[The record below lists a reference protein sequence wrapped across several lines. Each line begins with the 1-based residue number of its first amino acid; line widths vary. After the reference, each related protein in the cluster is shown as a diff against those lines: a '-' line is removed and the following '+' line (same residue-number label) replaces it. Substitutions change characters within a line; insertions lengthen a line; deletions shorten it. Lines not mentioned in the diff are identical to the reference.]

1 MTRPGV
7 AAGKG
12 GFAMKRRKS
21 VSVAMALFLAAV
33 TTLSGIAGSTEKV
46 SAASRVN
53 GAYVKADNENNPVA
67 TQRYSADPG
76 VMVYNDTVYM
86 YSTND
91 IYEYKNGQ
99 IGENTYGTIKQIN
112 CFSSKDLVNWT
123 DHGAINVA
131 GSSGA
136 AKWAACSWAPCAAH
150 KKING
155 KEKFF
160 LYFANSGGGIGV
172 LTSDSPTGPW
182 KDPLGRALIDWRT
195 PGCSGI
201 VWMFDPAV
209 MVDDDGTG
217 YLTFGGGVP
226 EGKASMPGTSRV
238 VKLGADMISLA
249 NTPQRIDAPYL
260 FEDSGINKIG
270 GKYVYSYCSNWNC
283 RDGFNNAS
291 IEYMTASSPMGPYT
305 YQGEVMKNPGVF
317 FEASTGNNHHSI
329 FEFKGKY
336 YMAYH
341 SRSVE
346 HMILGKSLGYRTAQV
361 DQLSVSGSHINSLRP
376 SMTGPSQLSYVNPYE
391 TVQAETLFNQSGI
404 RISGEGNTYVTDI
417 QNGDW
422 TKVKGVNFN
431 KGLGKI
437 TVRVRSG
444 GNGSVTVRDGS
455 PQGSVLGTVSFGNTG
470 GSFREFSGT
479 MKTVSGVK
487 NLCFVFAGSFDFD
500 SWTAGD
506 GGITVQPTE
515 APEPTETPEVLPRV
529 PGETQKLDDGWYYIK
544 NVNAQK
550 YLTVAGNTGKNAA
563 NLVISGGTGVDGQ
576 KWYLE
581 NNRDGYITL
590 KTKLGDY
597 NADIAYGKDEDGSN
611 VQIYGNYGGEAQQ
624 FLLRKTGD
632 GKSCVIT
639 TRCSG
644 ETRVLDVSQAAKT
657 DGANVQQWRYNG
669 GANQKWIFEPVSA
682 PTATPVP
689 TATPKPTATP
699 TPTAT
704 PKPTA
709 TPAPTATPKP
719 TPQLTKR
726 AVRYSEI
733 DLDKEARLFR
743 KM

>member
-1 MTRPGV
+1 MI
-7 AAGKG
+7 
-12 GFAMKRRKS
+12 KRRKLA
-21 VSVAMALFLAAV
+21 AMAMTLLLTAV
-33 TTLSGIAGSTEKV
+33 TGLTGIAAGTETV
-46 SAASRVN
+46 SAASKSN
-53 GAYVKADNENNPVA
+53 GCYVKGDNENNPVA

-91 IYEYKNGQ
+91 IYEYKNGR

-131 GSSGA
+131 GNSGA

-217 YLTFGGGVP
+217 YLVFGGGVP
-226 EGKASMPGTSRV
+226 TGNPSMPGTSRV

-249 NTPQRIDAPYL
+249 NTPTKINAPYL

-291 IEYMTASSPMGPYT
+291 IEYMTASNPMGPYT

-336 YMAYH
+336 YLAYH

-346 HMILGKSLGYRTAQV
+346 HMVLGQSLGYRTAQV
-361 DQLSVSGSHINSLRP
+361 DQLSVSGSHIDNLRP
-376 SMTGPSQLSYVNPYE
+376 SMTGPSQLSYLNPYE
-391 TVQAETLFNQSGI
+391 TVQAETLFNQVGI
-404 RISGEGNTYVTDI
+404 QIAGEGNTYVTDI

-422 TKVKGVNFN
+422 TKVKGANFN
-431 KGLGKI
+431 KGLSEM
-437 TVRVRSG
+437 TVRVRS
-444 GNGSVTVRDGS
+444 NGSGSITVRDGS
-455 PQGSVLGTVSFGNTG
+455 PSGTVLGTISFGSTG
-470 GSFREFSGT
+470 GSFKDFKGT
-479 MKTVSGVK
+479 MKSISGVK
-487 NLCFVFAGSFDFD
+487 NICFVFSGSFDFD
-500 SWTAGD
+500 SWTAGS
-506 GGITVQPTE
+506 GGISVDPTTAPEPTE
-515 APEPTETPEVLPRV
+515 APEVLDKV
-529 PGETQKLDDGWYYIK
+529 PGETAKLADGWYYIK

-563 NLVISGGTGVDGQ
+563 NLEISKGTGVDGQ

-581 NNRDGYITL
+581 NNKDGYITL
-590 KTKLGDY
+590 KTKLGNF
-597 NADIAYGKDEDGSN
+597 NADIAYGKDEDGAN
-611 VQIYGNYGGEAQQ
+611 VQIYENYGGEAQQ
-624 FLLRKTGD
+624 LLLKKT
-632 GKSCVIT
+632 STENTYIIA
-639 TRCSG
+639 TRCSQV
-644 ETRVLDVSQAAKT
+644 TRVYDAEASGKT
-657 DGANVQQWRYNG
+657 DGTNVLQWRYNG
-669 GANQKWIFEPVSA
+669 RANQQWVFEAIDQPTPK
-682 PTATPVP
+682 PTATATPKPTSTPKPTATSTPKPTATSMPKP
-689 TATPKPTATP
+689 TATPKPTS
-699 TPTAT
+699 T
-704 PKPTA
+704 PK
-709 TPAPTATPKP
+709 
-719 TPQLTKR
+719 R
-726 AVRYSEI
+726 IRYSELS
-733 DLDKEARLFR
+733 LDGEAHLFGH
-743 KM
+743 K